1 MSQTLLQVK
10 NLTKTQGT
18 KLLFQNA
25 SFAINEDEHIGL
37 IGANGTGKTSLF
49 KILASQSEMD
59 SGDYVKA
66 NILRL
71 GYLEQESDWKTDII
85 VEDYLSHECIK
96 PIWELK
102 QLGLGLGLTEE
113 LMKKKLSSLSGG
125 YRMRV
130 KLLYLLGQEP
140 NLLLLD
146 EPTNFLDLETL
157 LVLESF
163 LQGFRGAFI
172 LISHDREFL
181 RRVTD
186 HILEIENQEVTKFP
200 GSLDD
205 YFEQKT
211 LLKELLEK
219 QALSIDQKRQS
230 IMDFVTRFGA
240 KATKAKQAQSKL
252 KQLDKLEKIEIKN
265 GPQVSRIQ
273 IPKPSHTGK
282 QVLEVH
288 QLSCGYGDRQIL
300 NNIDLIL
307 NRGDHLGIV
316 GLNGAGK
323 STFLK
328 TLAGEIN
335 KLGGEYKW
343 GYQVSFSYF
352 AQHIPEKLP
361 LNETVLG
368 ALQLAAHPECLQQ
381 DILNMAGSL
390 LFSGDDIYK
399 PIKVLSGGEKSRV
412 AIGQLLLKKSPV
424 LLLDEPTNHLD
435 FETVEALTNALSQ
448 YEGSIITIS
457 HDRHFIGQVATK
469 ILEINH
475 GLLTLYPGSYD
486 EYVWSLQKGILADR
500 NLGDYGKINHKNT
513 SENNASIH
521 SEKFNYKE
529 TKKKIEIQLRQCK
542 KELQN
547 IDKEID
553 NKNKRRH
560 EINETLIGAS
570 GFKAGELAKELHD
583 ISSTIDLLEIQMLEL
598 MEKEQIL
605 NEDLTKLN

>member
-1 MSQTLLQVK
+1 MSQTLLQIK

-49 KILASQSEMD
+49 KILAEQSEMD

-85 VEDYLSHECIK
+85 VEDYLSNQCIK

-102 QLGLGLGLTEE
+102 QLGLGLGLSEE
-113 LMKKKLSSLSGG
+113 LMKKNLSSLSGG

-157 LVLESF
+157 LVLENF
-163 LQGFRGAFI
+163 LQGFKGAFI

-205 YFEQKT
+205 YFEQKA
-211 LLKELLEK
+211 LLRELLEK
-219 QALSIDQKRQS
+219 QAMSIEQKRQS

-252 KQLDKLEKIEIKN
+252 KQLDKLEKIEIKSI
-265 GPQVSRIQ
+265 GPVSRIQ
-273 IPKPSHTGK
+273 IPKPFHTGK

-288 QLSCGYGDRQIL
+288 QLSCGYGDKVIL
-300 NNIDLIL
+300 KNIDLIL

-328 TLAGEIN
+328 TLAGEITQ
-335 KLGGEYKW
+335 LSGDFKW
-343 GYQVSFSYF
+343 GYQVSISYF

-368 ALQLAAHPECLQQ
+368 ALQLAAHPDCLQQ

-435 FETVEALTNALSQ
+435 FETVEALTNALSE

-500 NLGDYGKINHKNT
+500 T
-513 SENNASIH
+513 TFENMRSNSKSH
-521 SEKFNYKE
+521 SVGIQEISLEKFNFKD
-529 TKKKIEIQLRQCK
+529 TKKKIESQLRQCK

-547 IDKEID
+547 IEKEID
-553 NKNKRRH
+553 SKNQRRE
-560 EINETLIGAS
+560 EINESLLSAS
-570 GFKAGELAKELHD
+570 GVKARELAKELHE
-583 ISSTIDLLEIQMLEL
+583 ISSLIEGLENKMLEF
-598 MEKEQIL
+598 MESEQSL
-605 NEDLTKLN
+605 NEELNKLN